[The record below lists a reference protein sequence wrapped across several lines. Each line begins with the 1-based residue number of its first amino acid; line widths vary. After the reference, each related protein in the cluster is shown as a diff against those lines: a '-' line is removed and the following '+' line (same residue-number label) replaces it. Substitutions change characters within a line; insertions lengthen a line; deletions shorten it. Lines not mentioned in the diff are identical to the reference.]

1 MLKMWQNRAQARR
14 HVPSMGEVMNMDE
27 MIFDLSVTTYLDQLA
42 GAASVP
48 GGGSAAALGGAT
60 AAALVSMACNL
71 TIGKARHADVED
83 EMRDLLD
90 RAEALRHE
98 LQELAE
104 ADVAA
109 SKRLS
114 ASYELPRTTESD
126 IAIRRDA
133 IQSSLRR
140 ATEVPLRTARAAAAV
155 LGLCLSVAERGNRDA
170 VSDVG
175 GAVLHAHAT
184 VRAALLHVES
194 NLRALEDALY
204 VRQVRAEVA
213 RLIDGLEAESAR
225 IVELVQSKIN
235 AR

>member
-1 MLKMWQNRAQARR
+1 
-14 HVPSMGEVMNMDE
+14 MNMDE
-27 MIFDLSVTTYLDQLA
+27 KSFDLSVATYLEQLA
-42 GAASVP
+42 RAAPVP
-48 GGGSAAALGGAT
+48 GGGGVAALGGAT
-60 AAALVSMACNL
+60 AAALVSMVCNL
-71 TIGKARHADVED
+71 TIRMARHADVED
-83 EMRDLLD
+83 GMRDLLD

-109 SKRLS
+109 SNRLL

-133 IQSSLRR
+133 IQSSRR
-140 ATEVPLRTARAAAAV
+140 RVTEVPLRTARAAAAV
-155 LGLCLSVAERGNRDA
+155 VGLCLGAAERGNPAA
-170 VSDVG
+170 VDDVG
-175 GAVLHAHAT
+175 GAALYAHAAI
-184 VRAALLHVES
+184 RAALLHVES
-194 NLRALEDALY
+194 NLRALEDTLY

-213 RLIDGLEAESAR
+213 RLTDGLEGEAAR